1 MHIGFFCFRSSSVV
15 NCCYSKR
22 VKEMN
27 RFLFSN
33 IVFALLSMSLI
44 YFSSLKWN
52 IPLLFLAV
60 PVLFAAMNVFMFKW
74 VKAAVEKS
82 PMRFVNAFMATV
94 TIKLLFT
101 AAVVAILIVLYPAA
115 KAPLALGTFFIY
127 LCATV
132 LLSRALLKI
141 K

>member
-1 MHIGFFCFRSSSVV
+1 MHVGFFCFGSGSVV
-15 NCCYSKR
+15 NYCYSKR

-52 IPLLFLAV
+52 IPLLFLVV
-60 PVLFAAMNVFMFKW
+60 PVLFAALNVFMFKW

-94 TIKLLFT
+94 TIKLIFTSILVGLF
-101 AAVVAILIVLYPAA
+101 ILLYPQH
-115 KAPLALGTFFIY
+115 KAFLALSTFFIY
-127 LCATV
+127 LIATILISRE
-132 LLSRALLKI
+132 LLNLK
-141 K
+141 

>member
-1 MHIGFFCFRSSSVV
+1 
-15 NCCYSKR
+15 
-22 VKEMN
+22 MN
-27 RFLFSN
+27 RFILPN
-33 IVFALLSMSLI
+33 VVFALLCMSVI
-44 YFSSLKWN
+44 YFSSLKWT
-52 IPLLFLAV
+52 IPLTFMVV
-60 PVLFAAMNVFMFKW
+60 PVVFAILNVVMFKW

-101 AAVVAILIVLYPAA
+101 AAVVAILIVLFPAS

-127 LCATV
+127 IGVTII
-132 LLSRALLKI
+132 LSRALLKL